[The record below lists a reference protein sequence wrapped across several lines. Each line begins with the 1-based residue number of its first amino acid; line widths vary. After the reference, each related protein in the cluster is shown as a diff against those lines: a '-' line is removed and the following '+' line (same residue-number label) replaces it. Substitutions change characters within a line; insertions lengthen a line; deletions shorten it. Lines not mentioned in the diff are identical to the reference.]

1 MIEYENLSRLNQPFR
16 AELSQ
21 AFHDLLVR
29 GRFILDEQVA
39 QFEEEFAAYVG
50 TRYCIGVS
58 NGLDA
63 LVLALK
69 AFDFSPGKEVLV
81 PSNTY
86 IATILAIL
94 HNQLVPVLVEPNLST
109 YNLDVKNLE
118 EKLTDQTVAIL
129 PVHLYGKLCPM
140 ADIMAFAKKHDLKVI
155 EDCAQ
160 AHGANFLGKK
170 AGSFGDVNA
179 FSFYPTKNLGALGDG
194 GAIMTNDSEL
204 YEKIRMLRNYGSRDK
219 NVHELIGFNHRLDE
233 LQAAF
238 LRIKL
243 KALDQINRHK
253 SKLAQLYLN
262 HLSPDF
268 IQPISERGF
277 EDVWHIFPIRH
288 PARDELKSYLKKEGV
303 ETLIHYPTPPH
314 RQPALRGKMR
324 EEGLPIA
331 DEIHQTILSLPCS
344 FIHSEQEILE
354 VAEITNRFICC
365 PL

>member
-1 MIEYENLSRLNQPFR
+1 MSTIEYENLSRLNEPFR
-16 AELSQ
+16 AEYQQ

-39 QFEEEFAAYVG
+39 QFEEEFATYVG
-50 TRYCIGVS
+50 TRFCVGVS

-63 LVLALK
+63 LFLALK
-69 AFDFSPGKEVLV
+69 AFDFPAGKEVLV

-94 HNQLVPVLVEPNLST
+94 HNQLVPVLVEPNLRT
-109 YNLDVKNLE
+109 YNLDVQNLGA
-118 EKLTDQTVAIL
+118 KLTDQTVAIL

-140 ADIMAFAKKHDLKVI
+140 TDIMAFAKEHGLKVV

-160 AHGANFLGKK
+160 AHGAHFLGKK
-170 AGSFGDVNA
+170 AGGFGDVNA

-194 GAIMTNDSEL
+194 GAITTDDPIM
-204 YEKIRMLRNYGSRDK
+204 YEKIRMLRNYGSREK

-243 KALDQINRHK
+243 RYLDQINHHK
-253 SKLAQLYLN
+253 SKLARLYLE
-262 HLSPDF
+262 HLSLEF
-268 IQPISERGF
+268 ILPVTERGY
-277 EDVWHIFPIRH
+277 EDVWHIFAIRH
-288 PARDELKSYLKKEGV
+288 SARDELKSFLKEKGI

-314 RQPALRGKMR
+314 RQRAFHWKGDF
-324 EEGLPIA
+324 PIA

-344 FIHSEQEILE
+344 FIHSEREILE
-354 VAEITNRFICC
+354 IADITNRFLCC